1 MNKILLFTLFILL
14 LVSCNPSLTTYTFI
28 YNDEGPNRVIA
39 ERMEELLEAEFYN
52 VDIQLIE
59 GKGTNT
65 NIDSMLSNNA
75 DMALVENY
83 IPYVEGINSAFSVYS
98 EVLHIFYEKDI
109 LANRFE
115 DLMYNHTIYLG
126 KESSPTYNIMMD
138 LFDFYG
144 LDQTQISVTFNKGQ
158 AKVIVELTNLLT
170 KDHLVQYKDFK
181 LFSFNKIHDLGNGSK
196 VEGIT
201 LKYPRMAPFVIP
213 ANTYWD
219 LTNDPVVTLSV
230 DLIMIVRSG
239 MGEVAV
245 TDFVKTMLRNRQI
258 FTLIDPL
265 LYDGMR
271 EDFDQSRLNI
281 PLHEGARIYLARD
294 EPSFIE
300 RYAELGGVLLALI
313 IAISSGIVSLTK
325 WQAQKKKDEIDVF
338 YEDLLRVK
346 NTIPSIKDLVRG
358 AEKIRHVQASQNKA
372 FEMLI
377 SEELVAN
384 DSFRIYMELSKE
396 TINELRGRMRALKAK
411 QASATS

>member
-1 MNKILLFTLFILL
+1 MNKVITFLLSILILAA
-14 LVSCNPSLTTYTFI
+14 CNPITTDFTFI
-28 YNDEGPNRVIA
+28 YNDEGPNQQIA
-39 ERMEELLEAEFYN
+39 ENMEELLESKFN
-52 VDIQLIE
+52 VDIILK
-59 GKGTNT
+59 KGLNTNA
-65 NIDSMLSNNA
+65 NIDSLVSQNV
-75 DMALVENY
+75 DIALVENY
-83 IPYVEGINSAFSVYS
+83 IPYVEEINSVFSVYS
-98 EVLHIFYEKDI
+98 EVLHIFYKKEIESNK
-109 LANRFE
+109 FE
-115 DLMYNHTIYLG
+115 DLMYNHTIYIG
-126 KESSPTYNIMMD
+126 REASPTYNLMMD

-144 LDQTQISVTFNKGQ
+144 LDQSQVSIIFDIVQ
-158 AKVIVELTNLLT
+158 ADVVVELTNLLSR
-170 KDHLVQYKDFK
+170 DHLEIYSDFK
-181 LFSFNKIHDLGNGSK
+181 LFSFDKMEDFGNGSN

-201 LKYPRMAPFVIP
+201 LKYPRMAPFIIP

-219 LTNDPVVTLSV
+219 FTTESVVTLSV
-230 DLIMIVRSG
+230 DLIMIVRSN

-245 TDFVKTMLRNRQI
+245 TDFVKTMLRNRQV

-265 LYDGMR
+265 LYSGMK

-281 PLHEGARIYLARD
+281 PLHEGARIYLDRD

-313 IAISSGIVSLTK
+313 IALSSGIVSLTK

-338 YEDLLRVK
+338 YEDLLNVK
-346 NTIPSIKDLVRG
+346 NIIPSIRELPQ
-358 AEKIRHVQASQNKA
+358 AIEKIKHVQRSQNKA

-411 QASATS
+411 QGSATS

>member
-1 MNKILLFTLFILL
+1 MNKIIRFFFCV
-14 LVSCNPSLTTYTFI
+14 LVLSSCNPITTTFTFI
-28 YNDEGPNRVIA
+28 YNDEGPNQQIA
-39 ERMEELLEAEFYN
+39 EKMEALLESEFN
-52 VDIQLIE
+52 VDIVLK
-59 GKGTNT
+59 KGLNTNA
-65 NIDSMLSNNA
+65 NIDSLISQNI
-75 DMALVENY
+75 DIALVENY
-83 IPYVEGINSAFSVYS
+83 IPYMEGINSAFSVYS
-98 EVLHIFYEKDI
+98 EVLHIFYKKNIQVE
-109 LANRFE
+109 RFE
-115 DLMYNHTIYLG
+115 DLMYNHLIYIG
-126 KESSPTYNIMMD
+126 REASPTYNIMMD

-144 LDQTQISVTFNKGQ
+144 LDQDRISVTFKM
-158 AKVIVELTNLLT
+158 AEAEVVVELTNLLSRS
-170 KDHLVQYKDFK
+170 HLLGYSDFK
-181 LFSFNKIHDLGNGSK
+181 LFSFDKMEDVGNGSK

-219 LTNDPVVTLSV
+219 FTTEPVVTLSV

-245 TDFVKTMLRNRQI
+245 TDFAKTMLRNRQI

-265 LYDGMR
+265 LYDGMK

-281 PLHEGARIYLARD
+281 PLHEGARIYLDRD

-300 RYAELGGVLLALI
+300 RYAELGGVILALI

-338 YEDLLRVK
+338 YEDLLEVK
-346 NTIPSIKDLVRG
+346 NTIPHIKELADGV
-358 AEKIRHVQASQNKA
+358 AKVKHIQKSQNKA

-396 TINELRGRMRALKAK
+396 TINELRGRIRLLKAK
-411 QASATS
+411 QSTATS